1 MGGSVVVYGSVARVL
16 RRVGQNVLVAAVA
29 FVAAGA
35 LSVGSVSQA
44 RADSKYASIVID
56 TKTGK
61 VLQATDADGLRYPAS
76 LTKIMTLYVL
86 FEQLEAGKVSLDTQM
101 KVSKHASLQA
111 PSKLGL
117 KPGQTIKVRDAIRA
131 LVTKSA
137 NDVAV
142 VVAEHV
148 GGTESN
154 FAAIMTKKARALGMS
169 RTTYRNASGL
179 PNPEQRTTARD
190 QALLG
195 RAIQEHF
202 PSHYKFFAT
211 RSFSYKG
218 RSYANHNRL
227 LGRVR
232 GVDGIKTGYTR
243 ASGFNLVSSVKRGP
257 RHIVAVVMGGK
268 TGRSR
273 DAQMAAL
280 IKKHVGRASAGKRTA
295 PLIARAGGVKVPT
308 PSPAPLM
315 ASAVPVPA
323 PAPAPVA
330 VAALAPTPSA
340 RPTIGQKIAEGADMP
355 VPQARPDET
364 TGSIA
369 ESPEAAGEIASGSAA
384 RDNSKATHLAAYAP
398 ATRAGWVIQIAAVAD
413 EGDAH
418 QLLDEARAASR
429 RHLAK
434 ASPYTE
440 KVSKGDTTLY
450 RARFAGFDN
459 KAKAWAACKDLK
471 QKDIAC
477 LALPQ

>member
-1 MGGSVVVYGSVARVL
+1 MSMARLARFVGQKVLGVAVAVVV
-16 RRVGQNVLVAAVA
+16 
-29 FVAAGA
+29 AGA
-35 LSVGSVSQA
+35 LAAGGVAPAKADA
-44 RADSKYASIVID
+44 RYSSIVID

-61 VLQATDADGLRYPAS
+61 VLQSTDPDGLRYPAS

-86 FEQLEAGKVSLDTQM
+86 FEQMEAGKVNLDTRM
-101 KVSKHASLQA
+101 SVSKHASLQA

-117 KPGQTIKVRDAIRA
+117 KPGQTISARDAIRA

-142 VVAEHV
+142 VVAEHI

-154 FAAIMTKKARALGMS
+154 FAAIMTRKARALGMS

-195 RAIQEHF
+195 RAIQDHF
-202 PSHYKFFAT
+202 PKHYKFFAT
-211 RSFSYKG
+211 RSFAYKG
-218 RSYANHNRL
+218 RTYGNHNRL

-273 DAQMAAL
+273 DAQMASL
-280 IKKHVGRASAGKRTA
+280 IKTHINRATSGKRTA
-295 PLIARAGGVKVPT
+295 PLIARAGKVPVPT
-308 PSPAPLM
+308 PAPEPQQV
-315 ASAVPVPA
+315 AVVPT
-323 PAPAPVA
+323 PAPVL
-330 VAALAPTPSA
+330 AAAAPMPPA
-340 RPTIGQKIAEGADMP
+340 RPTIESKIAEAETLP
-355 VPQARPDET
+355 VPQAKPDDI
-364 TGSIA
+364 TGSIGGGAA
-369 ESPEAAGEIASGSAA
+369 ETAIETAAGAPSGSGKAA
-384 RDNSKATHLAAYAP
+384 HMAAYAP
-398 ATRAGWVIQIAAVAD
+398 APRSPWVIQIAAVPD
-413 EGDAH
+413 ERDAM
-418 QLLDEARAASR
+418 QLLEEARDAAR

-471 QKDIAC
+471 RREISC